1 MHAYIANGYGAGAP
15 GFNVCLYTPGRPAF
29 DQCRV
34 SEETAII
41 LQALGDPPKRQRE
54 WADTCIVWSIQ
65 RLIRVNFIDP

>member
-1 MHAYIANGYGAGAP
+1 MHSYIANGYGAGALV
-15 GFNVCLYTPGRPAF
+15 FVICLYTPGGPAF

-54 WADTCIVWSIQ
+54 WADACIIRSVQ
-65 RLIRVNFIDP
+65 GLILINFIDP